1 VDLSPIIL
9 AMAEAEGPSSV
20 LGQVVAPLL
29 EHDEMLLTRVWF
41 LDDRDCPVCCR
52 RRDVASGMA
61 LHLRAHG
68 TRLGTATT
76 SGAGLDGDC
85 HLVKVGGQS
94 RIAEIAARGEPLLS
108 SRLEPLD
115 QWGLEATWPAT
126 SEIRGVLGYPLRFR
140 GRVVGVLACYLR
152 TAPDEGMLAW
162 LPTFAAHAAVA
173 IGNCRAL
180 QEIRHL
186 HAQLEMER
194 DYLREEAAQVVPID
208 GIVGQSEAL
217 QRVLRQVDLVAPT
230 EANVLLQGESG
241 TGKELIARALHQR
254 SPRFS
259 RSLVKVN
266 CASIPKELFESEF
279 FGHVRGAFTGA
290 VNDRVGRFQL
300 ADRGTLFLDEVGEIP
315 LELQTKLLRVL
326 QEGEFERVGEGTTR
340 QVNVRVLAATNR
352 DLRAE
357 VDAGRFRLDLFY
369 RLSVFPIQVPPLRER
384 REDIAALATQF
395 LRAASLRLGRVVPKV
410 PQREMAKLVA
420 YDWPGNVRELQHVVE
435 RAVILAPTGRAIQ
448 FDVTPAPAAL
458 CEPPAP
464 ERPYRTEHE
473 WRRMERDNL
482 MAALKEARGKV
493 TGHNG
498 AAALLGVNPN
508 TLASRLRALGLKKAF
523 ADTASGGEMTEP
535 NEASVVEGYTDSA
548 RN

>member
-1 VDLSPIIL
+1 VDLSPLIL

-29 EHDEMLLTRVWF
+29 EHDEILLTRVWF
-41 LDDRDCPVCCR
+41 LDDRDCPACR
-52 RRDVASGMA
+52 GRRDAASNTA

-68 TRLGTATT
+68 SRLGTST
-76 SGAGLDGDC
+76 SGAGLVGDC
-85 HLVKVGGQS
+85 HLVHVGSES
-94 RIAEIAARGEPLLS
+94 RIAEIAARGEPLLC
-108 SRLEPLD
+108 SRLEPPGH
-115 QWGLEATWPAT
+115 WGVEATWPGA
-126 SEIRGVLGYPLRFR
+126 SEIRGLVGYPLRFR

-152 TAPDEGMLAW
+152 TPADEGMLAW

-180 QEIRHL
+180 QEIAHL

-194 DYLREEAAQVVPID
+194 DYLREEAGHVVPID
-208 GIVGQSEAL
+208 GTVGESEAL

-230 EANVLLQGESG
+230 DANVLLQGESG
-241 TGKELIARALHQR
+241 TGKELIARAIHQR
-254 SPRFS
+254 SPRAG

-266 CASIPKELFESEF
+266 CASIPTELFESEF

-300 ADRGTLFLDEVGEIP
+300 ADRGTLFLDEIGEIP

-326 QEGEFERVGEGTTR
+326 QEGEFERVGEGATR
-340 QVNVRVLAATNR
+340 HVSVRVLAATNR

-357 VDAGRFRLDLFY
+357 VAAGRFRLDLFY

-395 LRAASLRLGRVVPKV
+395 LRAASQRLGRGVPKV

-420 YDWPGNVRELQHVVE
+420 YNWPGNVRELQHVVE

-448 FDVTPAPAAL
+448 FDVTPSFTVPQELPSPA
-458 CEPPAP
+458 
-464 ERPYRTEHE
+464 RPYRTEHE

-482 MAALKEARGKV
+482 LAALEAASGKV
-493 TGHNG
+493 AGPEG
-498 AAALLGVNPN
+498 AASLLGVNPN
-508 TLASRLRALGLKKAF
+508 TLASRIRALGLRRAF
-523 ADTASGGEMTEP
+523 VGQGTRRRDRAERQLTESHTDDGG
-535 NEASVVEGYTDSA
+535 N
-548 RN
+548 

>member
-1 VDLSPIIL
+1 VDLSTIIL

-20 LGQVVAPLL
+20 LGQVVAPLVVR
-29 EHDEMLLTRVWF
+29 DEILLARVWF
-41 LDDRDCPVCCR
+41 LDDRDCTVCGG
-52 RRDVASGMA
+52 RRDTTSGTA

-68 TRLGTATT
+68 SRLGTAT

-85 HLVKVGGQS
+85 HLVRAGSQS
-94 RIAEIAARGEPLLS
+94 RIAEIAARGEPLFS

-115 QWGLEATWPAT
+115 YWGVEATWPAA
-126 SEIRGVLGYPLRFR
+126 SEIRGFLGYPLRFR
-140 GRVVGVLACYLR
+140 GRVVGVLASYLR
-152 TAPDEGMLAW
+152 TRAEEGMLAW
-162 LPTFAAHAAVA
+162 LSTFAAHAAVA

-180 QEIRHL
+180 QEIKHL

-208 GIVGQSEAL
+208 GIVGESEAL
-217 QRVLRQVDLVAPT
+217 QRVLRRVDLVAPT

-241 TGKELIARALHQR
+241 TGKELIARAIHQR
-254 SPRFS
+254 SPRTS

-290 VNDRVGRFQL
+290 VSDRVGRFQL

-315 LELQTKLLRVL
+315 LESQTKLLRVL
-326 QEGEFERVGEGTTR
+326 QEGEFERVGEAATR
-340 QVNVRVLAATNR
+340 HVSVRVLAATNR

-395 LRAASLRLGRVVPKV
+395 LRAASQRLGRMVPKV
-410 PQREMAKLVA
+410 PQREMARLVA

-435 RAVILAPTGRAIQ
+435 RAVILAPTGRTIQ
-448 FDVTPAPAAL
+448 FDVTPSPAAPA
-458 CEPPAP
+458 EVRAP

-473 WRRMERDNL
+473 WQRMERANL
-482 MAALKEARGKV
+482 LAVLDAARGKV
-493 TGHNG
+493 TGPDG

-508 TLASRLRALGLKKAF
+508 TLASRIRALGLKKTF
-523 ADTASGGEMTEP
+523 VEQRDGKMTA
-535 NEASVVEGYTDSA
+535 
-548 RN
+548 